1 MRFGGK
7 GSDGRFA
14 GAVRTFEAA
23 VRAGSHEVPAAF
35 DVLLAAFRDAPDAV
49 LRDCGPRLA
58 ALLPL
63 LGQGPDST
71 VAAMVATCVERGAD
85 PAACAAPVLERARQG
100 FEMAGT
106 LAERWIADG
115 RGALPGPDGEGLR
128 NADYDT
134 YGYGPIVAWRALPSF
149 EAATLTLLRHAAVRR
164 ALGADRDAHL
174 AAVAGFGGRF
184 RRLAHAFAVLDD
196 EPVLAV
202 HRPTGARFALRAS
215 GLGDNF
221 QLHTLLA
228 HALIGGGHLPGR
240 APSRTAVACCRN
252 RDGAAPFTEVF
263 TFSGADGA
271 RVGNRDRL
279 ADVPLRDGAR
289 YLVLDDVPRP
299 RTWQARRLL
308 PGITGD
314 LVLEGVRE
322 RVLPPEG

>member
-7 GSDGRFA
+7 GSDRRFTA
-14 GAVRTFEAA
+14 AVHTFEAA
-23 VRAGSHEVPAAF
+23 VRATGSWDLPAAF
-35 DVLLAAFRDAPDAV
+35 EDLRRAFRDASDAE
-49 LRDCGPRLA
+49 LRSAGPRLA
-58 ALLPL
+58 ALLRR
-63 LGQGPDST
+63 LGQGPDSAVVGM
-71 VAAMVATCVERGAD
+71 VAACVERGAD
-85 PAACAAPVLERARQG
+85 PVACAPAVLERVRAG
-100 FEMAGT
+100 FERAGE
-106 LAERWIADG
+106 LAERWVADG
-115 RGALPGPDGEGLR
+115 RGELPGPDGEGLR

-149 EAATLTLLRHAAVRR
+149 EAAALTLLGSAAVRR
-164 ALGADRDAHL
+164 ALGAERDAHL
-174 AAVAGFGGRF
+174 TAVAGFGGRF

-202 HRPTGARFALRAS
+202 HRPTGARFMLRAS

-240 APSRTAVACCRN
+240 APSRTAVARCRD
-252 RDGAAPFTEVF
+252 RDGAAPFSEAF
-263 TFSGADGA
+263 TLHAGDGT
-271 RVGNRDRL
+271 RVRNRDRL
-279 ADVPLRDGAR
+279 VDVPLQDGVR
-289 YLVLDDVPRP
+289 LLVLGDVPHP

-314 LVLEGVRE
+314 LVLV